1 MRHSIPAG
9 LLCLCVSAPAAT
21 QPAAA
26 QFRALAVPITY
37 SQNYDPSLSPDGKRM
52 VFLKALEGHET
63 LFIGNSD
70 GSGEKQLL
78 RGSADIEDPAWSPD
92 GRQIAYVRIEAG
104 KKSLHVMAIDGSG
117 DHGVTPASQS
127 PIHPAWT
134 PDSQALL
141 YCTDDDLDPPRKN
154 AAEIY
159 RLDLASGRIA
169 TVLSGGVNTYP
180 VASPDGRRIAFRKFV
195 DNNSEVFVM
204 GSDGKNVRNL
214 TDHPAFDGWP
224 EWSPDGKRIAFASNR
239 NSAYQI
245 FVMNDDGSN
254 AKLVANTE
262 GRATAPKWSPD
273 GKLIYFTNCW
283 QTGLASACE
292 IFVAPAPA
300 S

>member
-1 MRHSIPAG
+1 MRTA
-9 LLCLCVSAPAAT
+9 LLVACLCLATPAS
-21 QPAAA
+21 A

-52 VFLKALEGHET
+52 VFLKALEGRET
-63 LFIGNSD
+63 LFIANSD
-70 GSGEKQLL
+70 GTAEKQLL
-78 RGSADIEDPAWSPD
+78 HTNADIEDPAWSPD
-92 GRQIAYVRIEAG
+92 GRLIAYVRIEG
-104 KKSLHVMAIDGSG
+104 SKKSLHVIGIDGSG
-117 DHGVTPASQS
+117 DRRVTPPNQS

-134 PDSQALL
+134 PDSKGLL

-159 RLDLASGRIA
+159 RLDLASGRIS

-180 VASPDGRRIAFRKFV
+180 VSSPDGRRIAFRKFL
-195 DNNSEVFVM
+195 DNNSEVYVM
-204 GSDGKNVRNL
+204 DSDGKNVRNL

-239 NSAYQI
+239 NSAYQV
-245 FVMNDDGSN
+245 FVMNADGTGV
-254 AKLVANTE
+254 KLVANTE

-273 GKLIYFTNCW
+273 GKMIYFTNCW

-292 IFVAPAPA
+292 IFVAAAPA
-300 S
+300 T